1 MTSTYLGDSGI
12 VLAGD
17 SVDVPDSAGVRW
29 TLSGEGPFT
38 RSPAPREVSGDR
50 ANDHGSWDATEYYGP
65 RSANLTGKAYAP
77 DHTALHRAEARFKAA
92 VGMRLL
98 VRHVEPGFDRQ
109 AMFRRSG
116 EVLWTEITDTI
127 AQFSAPLWARDP
139 RAYST
144 ALQTASTPFP
154 SSSGGLTL
162 PMTLPF
168 SIDATSVAGT
178 LSLFNEGLGDDVY
191 AMPTFRIDGPVV
203 NPTILNDD
211 TGQAMHLD
219 LTIAG
224 GEWVTI
230 NTATGQVL
238 GNGQVGAPRRAQ
250 WWGDWFGLR
259 PGPNNLRFIGD
270 SAGAG
275 ALLTATWRHA
285 WI

>member
-17 SVDVPDSAGVRW
+17 STDVYDAAGVRW
-29 TLSGEGPFT
+29 TAAGDSPFS

-50 ANDHGSWDATEYYGP
+50 ATEHGSWDATRFYGP

-77 DHTALHRAEARFKAA
+77 DHVSLHQAEARFKAA
-92 VGMRLL
+92 VGLSLL

-109 AMFRRSG
+109 ALFRRSG

-127 AQFSAPLWARDP
+127 ASFSAPLWARDP

-144 ALQTASTPFP
+144 DLQTASTAFP

-162 PMTLPF
+162 PLTIPF
-168 SIDATSVAGT
+168 SIDATTTGAGT
-178 LSLFNEGLGDDVY
+178 LSLTNAGTLT
-191 AMPTFRIDGPVV
+191 AMPIFRIDGPVAQ
-203 NPTILNDD
+203 PQILNDD

-219 LTIAG
+219 LTIAAG
-224 GEWVTI
+224 DWITI
-230 NTATGQVL
+230 DTATGQVL
-238 GNGQVGAPRRAQ
+238 GNGQPGAPRRAQ
-250 WWGDWFGLR
+250 WWGDWFGLA

-270 SAGAG
+270 SGGAG
-275 ALLTATWRHA
+275 AQLTASWRSA